1 MDRVSLAE
9 HKYQELF
16 GGGSSPMAATDP
28 EFMAVLQR
36 LIFGEVFHTGNL
48 DDQTRELITVVVL
61 TTIQAL
67 PQLKSHT
74 TAALNIGVSPV
85 EIREAVYQCA
95 PFIGFPKTLNAIGVI
110 NEVFEAKGIAL
121 PLPSQATVGEA
132 ERHEKGKAIQ
142 DPIYGDEIRQT
153 LADLPE
159 GLREVMP
166 NFLTEVCFGDFYT
179 RRGLTIQQRELLV
192 LCLLAALGGLDFQ
205 IRAHTAGNLKVG
217 NSKETLISAM
227 IHCFPYIGFPR
238 ALNAI
243 RMIKE
248 DEGRTRRI

>member
-9 HKYQELF
+9 RKYQELF
-16 GGGSSPMAATDP
+16 AGSSSPMAETDP

-36 LIFGEVFHTGNL
+36 LIFGEVFHTGDL

-61 TTIQAL
+61 TGIQAL

-74 TAALNIGVSPV
+74 AAALNIGISPV

-95 PFIGFPKTLNAIGVI
+95 PFVGFPNTLNAIGAI

-142 DPIYGDEIRQT
+142 DPIYGDEIRQA
-153 LADLPE
+153 LATLPE
-159 GLREVMP
+159 GLRVAMP

-179 RRGLTIQQRELLV
+179 RNGLTIQQRELLV

-205 IRAHTAGNLKVG
+205 IRAHSAGNLKVG

-238 ALNAI
+238 AVNAI
-243 RMIKE
+243 RMINE
-248 DEGRTRRI
+248 LDR